1 MSSGPSPTSNGHSS
15 SAGRESVDPLRP
27 RVRTDITV
35 TELDGEAVIYDERSG
50 DLHHLNAPATL
61 VLGLCDGSATVE
73 EMSVAIAEAFG
84 QPVGEVTVQVSAF
97 VEELRGSKVLADSHE
112 GLA

>member
-1 MSSGPSPTSNGHSS
+1 M
-15 SAGRESVDPLRP
+15 DPLRP
-27 RVRTDITV
+27 RVRTDVTV

-73 EMSVAIAEAFG
+73 EMSAAIAEAF
-84 QPVGEVTVQVSAF
+84 QRPVGEVTAQVSDLI
-97 VEELRGSKVLADSHE
+97 EELRGSKILADTHQD
-112 GLA
+112 LA

>member
-1 MSSGPSPTSNGHSS
+1 
-15 SAGRESVDPLRP
+15 VDPLPP
-27 RVRTDITV
+27 RVRTDVTV

-73 EMSVAIAEAFG
+73 EMSAAIAEAF
-84 QPVGEVTVQVSAF
+84 QRPVREVTAQVSDL
-97 VEELRGSKVLADSHE
+97 VEELRGSHILADPRQD
-112 GLA
+112 LV

>member
-1 MSSGPSPTSNGHSS
+1 M
-15 SAGRESVDPLRP
+15 DPLRP
-27 RVRTDITV
+27 RVRTDVTV

-73 EMSVAIAEAFG
+73 EMSAAIAEAF
-84 QPVGEVTVQVSAF
+84 QRPLGEVTAQVSDL
-97 VEELRGSKVLADSHE
+97 VEELRGSRILDEPRQERA
-112 GLA
+112 

>member
-1 MSSGPSPTSNGHSS
+1 MSSGPSRTSNGHSS

-27 RVRTDITV
+27 RVRTDVTV
-35 TELDGEAVIYDERSG
+35 TELDGEAVIYDEQSG

-61 VLGLCDGSATVE
+61 VLGLCDGSATVD
-73 EMSVAIAEAFG
+73 EMSAAIAEAFG
-84 QPVGEVTVQVSAF
+84 RPVGEVTVQVSAL
-97 VEELRGSKVLADSHE
+97 VEELRGSRILSEPGE

>member
-1 MSSGPSPTSNGHSS
+1 M
-15 SAGRESVDPLRP
+15 DPLRP
-27 RVRTDITV
+27 RVRTDVTV

-73 EMSVAIAEAFG
+73 EMSAAIAEAF
-84 QPVGEVTVQVSAF
+84 QRPVGEVTAQVSDL
-97 VEELRGSKVLADSHE
+97 VEELRGSNILADPRQD
-112 GLA
+112 LA

>member
-1 MSSGPSPTSNGHSS
+1 
-15 SAGRESVDPLRP
+15 VDPLRP
-27 RVRTDITV
+27 RVRTDVTV

-61 VLGLCDGSATVE
+61 VLGLCDGSVTVE
-73 EMSVAIAEAFG
+73 EMSGAIAEAF
-84 QPVGEVTVQVSAF
+84 QRPVGEVTAQVSDL
-97 VEELRGSKVLADSHE
+97 VEELRGSHILADPGQ

>member
-1 MSSGPSPTSNGHSS
+1 
-15 SAGRESVDPLRP
+15 VDPLRP
-27 RVRTDITV
+27 RVRTDVTV

-73 EMSVAIAEAFG
+73 EMSAAIAEAF
-84 QPVGEVTVQVSAF
+84 QRPVGEVTAQVSDL
-97 VEELRGSKVLADSHE
+97 VEELRGSRILDEPRQERA
-112 GLA
+112 

>member
-1 MSSGPSPTSNGHSS
+1 
-15 SAGRESVDPLRP
+15 VDPLCP
-27 RVRTDITV
+27 RVRTDVTV
-35 TELDGEAVIYDERSG
+35 TELDGEAVIYDEQSG

-73 EMSVAIAEAFG
+73 EMSAAIADAFG
-84 QPVGEVTVQVSAF
+84 KPVGEVTVQVSALI
-97 VEELRGSKVLADSHE
+97 EELRGSKILADSHE

>member
-1 MSSGPSPTSNGHSS
+1 
-15 SAGRESVDPLRP
+15 VDPLRP
-27 RVRTDITV
+27 RVRTDVTV

-73 EMSVAIAEAFG
+73 EMSAAIAEAF
-84 QPVGEVTVQVSAF
+84 QRPLGEVTAQVSDL
-97 VEELRGSKVLADSHE
+97 VEELRGSRILDEPRQERA
-112 GLA
+112 

>member
-1 MSSGPSPTSNGHSS
+1 
-15 SAGRESVDPLRP
+15 VDPLRP

-73 EMSVAIAEAFG
+73 EMSTAIAEAFG
-84 QPVGEVTVQVSAF
+84 QPVGEVTVQVSAL
-97 VEELRGSKVLADSHE
+97 VEELRGSKVLADAHE